1 MECTLMSQRYLRG
14 FTTAEK
20 TELWDRWQRG
30 ESLKAIGRAF
40 GKPSSSIYFQ
50 LAPHGGIRPAP
61 RRRSRLALTLSE
73 REEISRGIAAHQSA
87 RSMARLLGHAAS
99 TVSREISRNGG
110 YDRYRAA
117 LADERAWVRAR
128 RPKRCKLANSPP
140 LRRAV
145 TKKLRSNWAP
155 EQIAGW
161 LKRTHPDDESYRV
174 SHETIYRSLFVQ
186 ARGVLKKELLGY
198 LRSKRAIRRS
208 QRVDPNGLEPGRI
221 KDLVSIRARP
231 AAVEDRAV
239 PGHWEGD
246 LLTGSN
252 NSYIATLVE
261 RHTRYVMLAKVAN
274 KDTQTAITALIKQAK
289 KLPNELYKSLT
300 WDRGKELTDHR
311 QFTLATN
318 IDVYF
323 CDPQSPWQRGSNE
336 NTNGLLRQYF
346 PKGTDLSV
354 HSQAYLNKVARRLNE
369 RPRETLQF
377 ETPAERFSAC
387 VASTP
392 SIAERKLNR

>member
-1 MECTLMSQRYLRG
+1 MECLVISPRYRRG
-14 FTTAEK
+14 FTAAEK

-50 LAPHGGIRPAP
+50 VAPHGGIRPAP
-61 RRRSRLALTLSE
+61 RRRSRLALTLPE
-73 REEISRGIAAHQSA
+73 REEISRGIAAHRSA
-87 RSMARLLGHAAS
+87 RSMARLLGHSPS
-99 TVSREISRNGG
+99 TVSREIRRNGG

-117 LADERAWVRAR
+117 LADEKAWARAR
-128 RPKRCKLANSPP
+128 RPKRCKLAHSPR
-140 LRRAV
+140 LRQTVAS
-145 TKKLRSNWAP
+145 KLRLNWSP

-161 LKRTHPDDESYRV
+161 LKRCHPEDEFCRV

-186 ARGVLKKELLGY
+186 ARGVLKKELLGH
-198 LRSKRAIRRS
+198 LRSKRTIRRS
-208 QRVDPNGLEPGRI
+208 KRAGLNGDRRGQI
-221 KDLVSIRARP
+221 KDIVSIRQRP
-231 AAVEDRAV
+231 AAAEDRAV

-246 LLTGSN
+246 LLSGSK

-274 KDTQTAITALIKQAK
+274 KDTQTVVAALIKQAN
-289 KLPNELYKSLT
+289 KLPDELFKSLT
-300 WDRGKELTDHR
+300 WDRGKELADHR
-311 QFTLATN
+311 RFTLATN

-346 PKGTDLSV
+346 PKGTDLSGY
-354 HSQAYLNKVARRLNE
+354 SQAHLNKVARQLNE
-369 RPRETLQF
+369 RPRETLKY
-377 ETPAERFSAC
+377 ETPAERFNAC
-387 VASTP
+387 VASTG
-392 SIAERKLNR
+392 